1 MKSKVLGVGLG
12 STIFIFLAIAVL
24 ALIRPVYVRLYG
36 ELSRI
41 EEIACKKLEDETG
54 LSLSYKSLSPSILAG
69 ANMKKIAISDVASK
83 KTVLTIKKAR
93 KIRLFTYRIIMV
105 RVRIHTQKQQKY
117 LFCSP

>member
-41 EEIACKKLEDETG
+41 EEIACKKLEEETG

-69 ANMKKIAISDVASK
+69 ANMKKNRNFRCRVKKNCSDNK
-83 KTVLTIKKAR
+83 KSTSFV
-93 KIRLFTYRIIMV
+93 
-105 RVRIHTQKQQKY
+105 
-117 LFCSP
+117 